1 MKSKSDENKAKINAS
16 LIVILVV
23 AIIYSMGLFLFV
35 ETYNTV
41 FWITFS
47 FSIISFLFTA
57 IISACTYKDTNSQ
70 NGFWRLLIMMVMA
83 VYILAQIILSCILII
98 AVVSVK
104 IVVFIETLM
113 LAITSLISFAVLMG
127 KNKITHM

>member
-1 MKSKSDENKAKINAS
+1 MKSKSDENKAKINAT

-113 LAITSLISFAVLMG
+113 LAITFLISFAVLMG